1 MLHQAYVGE
10 CVKRG
15 VFMTNHH
22 NHFMNTAL
30 TDKDIDFITDVAD
43 EAMGVVKNKSREILA
58 QA

>member
-1 MLHQAYVGE
+1 MGE

-30 TDKDIDFITDVAD
+30 TDKDIDFIADVAD